1 MAPIKS
7 NRFIVI
13 SFLQMVALFFLL
25 GSFTKLEGQ
34 PQFATRQALNY
45 RKHIITTRFV
55 SEGAATGDVNR
66 DGRTDILAGN
76 YWFESPTWK
85 PHLIHTDTLNPVPSY
100 STSFINFALD
110 VNTDGWIDLILFD
123 QPGAACVWYENPKN
137 KKKRWQ
143 VHTILATAGMES
155 PSFVDV
161 DADGKMDIICN
172 DVLAKKVVWLKSP
185 ATKGDTMWQRFVIS
199 NDPLLATHQYT
210 HGLGWGDVN
219 KDGRNDVIIKTGW
232 WESPLDTKD
241 SDWKFHPANLGA
253 DCANMF
259 AFDVDEDGDADIISS
274 SAHNYGIWWYEQLI
288 NEKGTISWAT
298 HLISELFSQ
307 SHALAFVD
315 INNDGNPD
323 LISGKRFQAH
333 VKGDPG
339 TDDPSVLYWF
349 EFIPGKIPKWIAHQ
363 IDADSGIG
371 NCFVVV
377 DMNKDQRPDIV
388 VSNKK
393 GVFYF
398 EQMKY

>member
-1 MAPIKS
+1 MTRIKP
-7 NRFIVI
+7 NLFITL
-13 SFLQMVALFFLL
+13 SFLQIVFLFFLQ
-25 GSFTKLEGQ
+25 GSYTKLEGQ
-34 PQFATRQALNY
+34 PQSAKRPIIKY
-45 RKHIITTRFV
+45 KKHIISTRFV
-55 SEGAATGDVNR
+55 SEGVATGDVNR
-66 DGRTDILAGN
+66 DGRIDILAGN
-76 YWFESPTWK
+76 YWFESPSWK
-85 PHLIHTDTLNPVPSY
+85 SHFIHADTLNPVPSY
-100 STSFINFALD
+100 STSFINFSQD
-110 VNTDGWIDLILFD
+110 VNTDGWIDLIRFD

-137 KKKRWQ
+137 KNKLWESH
-143 VHTILATAGMES
+143 VILATAGIES
-155 PSFVDV
+155 PAFVDV

-172 DVLAKKVVWLKSP
+172 DILAKKVIWLKSP
-185 ATKGDTMWQRFVIS
+185 ATKGDTLWQRFVIS

-219 KDGRNDVIIKTGW
+219 KDGNNDVIIKTGW
-232 WESPLDTKD
+232 WESSRDKKN
-241 SDWKFHPANLGA
+241 SNWKFHPANLGE

-259 AFDVDEDGDADIISS
+259 AFDVDKDGDADIISS
-274 SAHNYGIWWYEQLI
+274 SAHNYGIWWHEQI
-288 NEKGTISWAT
+288 TNEKGTISWAT

-307 SHALAFVD
+307 SHALAMMD

-393 GVFYF
+393 GIFYF
-398 EQMKY
+398 EQL